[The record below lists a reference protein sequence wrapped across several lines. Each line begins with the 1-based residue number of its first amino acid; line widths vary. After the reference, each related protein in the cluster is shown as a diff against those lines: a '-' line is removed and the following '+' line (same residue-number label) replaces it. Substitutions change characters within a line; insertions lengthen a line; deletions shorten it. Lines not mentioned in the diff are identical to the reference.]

1 MLQYHIHIGVAPSAK
16 PRYCHARPVLR
27 NISRDKIDKKADERA
42 YQHKTNFPKVPLRW
56 LYQQIWYQIQSKN
69 YQHLQDIPYITPID
83 DVLKNDSGH
92 D

>member
-42 YQHKTNFPKVPLRW
+42 YQHKTNFPKVPLR
-56 LYQQIWYQIQSKN
+56 
-69 YQHLQDIPYITPID
+69 
-83 DVLKNDSGH
+83 
-92 D
+92 